1 MMKHKLAL
9 VIASLLGANA
19 CFAASTAS
27 ATLGPISLVLTDLD
41 LKDGVEPHVAFG
53 NPTFGAA
60 EAYAR
65 AFVGVDPESQQQVS
79 TSIIPFYPVSATI
92 SFGPGTSAASI
103 ASSSSASTAS
113 FFASGGMSDFAG
125 PSGQVAVYEAQSGQ
139 AEYGH
144 RFVLS
149 ANTQL
154 SVSAEALVSLTATGP
169 GQTNSFATLLL
180 IDHLG
185 TVSQDQLSIVINPT
199 TGETLGGSNSRTLSV
214 LVSNLS
220 DSPIEGYFSFGTS
233 VHGEVYASP
242 IPEPTSQM
250 MLLAGLG
257 IYTVG
262 AARRRLTPRSS

>member
-1 MMKHKLAL
+1 MLKHHLVL
-9 VIASLLGANA
+9 VIASLFASSA
-19 CFAASTAS
+19 CFAGSTAS

-41 LKDGVEPHVAFG
+41 LTDGVEPSVEFG

-79 TSIIPFYPVSATI
+79 TSIIPFYPVAATVAY
-92 SFGPGTSAASI
+92 GPGTSDASI
-103 ASSSSASTAS
+103 AGGSSASGAL
-113 FFASGGMSDFAG
+113 FLASGTMSNFAG

-149 ANTQL
+149 PNTRL
-154 SVSAEALVSLTATGP
+154 TVSAEALVSLEATGP

-185 TVSQDQLSIVINPT
+185 SVSQDQLSIVINPIL
-199 TGETLGGSNSRTLSV
+199 GETLGGSYSRTLLV
-214 LVSNLS
+214 NVSNHS
-220 DSPIEGYFSFGTS
+220 ASFIEGYFSFGTT

-242 IPEPTSQM
+242 IPEPTIRS
-250 MLLAGLG
+250 MLLAGLA
-257 IYTVG
+257 IATVG